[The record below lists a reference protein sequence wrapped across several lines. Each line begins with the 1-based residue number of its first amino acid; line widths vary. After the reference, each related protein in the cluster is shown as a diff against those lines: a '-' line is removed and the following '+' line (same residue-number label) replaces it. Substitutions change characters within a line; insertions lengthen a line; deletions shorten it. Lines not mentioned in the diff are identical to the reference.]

1 MDYQCELRI
10 GMANSMQNDDLDTE
24 QVRIVGLAGSLR
36 KESLNKKLLRAAI
49 SLSPQGMVIKVQ
61 DISLIPLY
69 NADLEDGLSLNAVY
83 DFKEAISGSDGIL
96 FVTPEY
102 NFGIPAVTKNL
113 IDWASVKSVQGNVLY
128 RKPIAIMGI
137 GGGTRGNTSI
147 ARMEVRQSV
156 VFPGALP
163 LPGSDVGISGG
174 LANFDNNGNLIDQD
188 SITRVSEYLIEFKR
202 WILFTKER

>member
-1 MDYQCELRI
+1 
-10 GMANSMQNDDLDTE
+10 MQNDDLDTE

-36 KESLNKKLLRAAI
+36 KESLNKKLLRAATF
-49 SLSPQGMVIKVQ
+49 LSPQGMVISTQ
-61 DISLIPLY
+61 DISSIPLY
-69 NADLEDGLSLNAVY
+69 NADLEDDLLLNAVY
-83 DFKEAISGSDGIL
+83 AFKEAISKSDGVL

-113 IDWASVKSVQGNVLY
+113 IDWASVISVQGNVLH

-174 LANFDNNGNLIDQD
+174 IANFDNNGNLIDQD
-188 SITRVSEYLIEFKR
+188 SITRVSEYLIEFKK